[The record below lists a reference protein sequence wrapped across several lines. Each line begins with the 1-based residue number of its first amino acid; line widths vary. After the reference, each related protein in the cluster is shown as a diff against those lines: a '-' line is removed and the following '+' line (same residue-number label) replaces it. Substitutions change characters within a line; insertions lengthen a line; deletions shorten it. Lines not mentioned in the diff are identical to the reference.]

1 MNRKNIRFAFF
12 QILSL
17 ILLALGVAGVII
29 SGLGAGAVDALAYF
43 LLRSTKLLN
52 VGNWTIIINVSLV
65 LFLIIA
71 TRKLA
76 VLFTLLVVFVMGEA
90 INIWINSFEKIFNL
104 VLKDGQT
111 LFSTDRLLIAII
123 IALVSLVVMA
133 ISVAIMIKEKTVK
146 SPYDEFAIFLADKLN
161 NYSLAKILL
170 DGTFMLVAFLIAILT
185 KGVKFTEQINVFSLI
200 IVFGL
205 GPLISLFTNLFTNG
219 FKNKKQLVVSE

>member
-1 MNRKNIRFAFF
+1 MNKKNIRFAFF

-43 LLRSTKLLN
+43 LMRSTKLLD

-65 LFLIIA
+65 LFLLIT

-205 GPLISLFTNLFTNG
+205 GPLINLFTNLFTNG
-219 FKNKKQLVVSE
+219 IKNKKQLVVSE